1 MIFFF
6 ANYQNYLELLFI
18 QLLRRH
24 DRNYNRNGWNAD
36 NGFAI
41 NSIGVPL
48 LSPMS
53 IPLAITGASLCEYEA
68 MVQPRYRPR
77 VIEDS
82 VSSALSSQ
90 STHWRGD
97 KDIKRNG
104 RPWRECIMVSSRLKR
119 SKTDRRERRK
129 RGRNGGRKEGRVDAR
144 NERSKGRRSDRA
156 KDGFVS
162 FHLSSPTASP
172 SLSLSFRFFLS
183 TCFFPSS
190 ASLPVSSFA
199 MRRCVWSIVAAA
211 RVDSLITPPRP
222 FRSPSPSLLS
232 ILFHPWPVLLL
243 LLPIISY
250 SRPMPANEK
259 GKKVPK
265 IQNPARKS
273 SSMNA
278 STRRRLALPWL
289 PRNSSSSSYLPIFHV
304 HALLSSSSS
313 PFPWPRERGPRS
325 RSFPFLQ
332 RARKRT
338 NARPLVELAN
348 FSHSIASL

>member
-1 MIFFF
+1 
-6 ANYQNYLELLFI
+6 
-18 QLLRRH
+18 
-24 DRNYNRNGWNAD
+24 
-36 NGFAI
+36 
-41 NSIGVPL
+41 
-48 LSPMS
+48 MS
-53 IPLAITGASLCEYEA
+53 IPLAIIGASPCEYEA

-104 RPWRECIMVSSRLKR
+104 RPWRECIMVSSRLDETIENRSTRKKKERKKR
-119 SKTDRRERRK
+119 
-129 RGRNGGRKEGRVDAR
+129 RKEGRKGWCTQR
-144 NERSKGRRSDRA
+144 TIEGTPKRSSKRWFRLFPPFSSDRFA
-156 KDGFVS
+156 FPLP
-162 FHLSSPTASP
+162 FI
-172 SLSLSFRFFLS
+172 RFFLS

-232 ILFHPWPVLLL
+232 ILFHPWPVLL